1 MEEPKRTFTP
11 NPDDPSEAAQSAR
24 FLQPRQIAM
33 IEEALASLG
42 AFGEVRLVVENGRLR
57 FVVTCQKLRRPALLP
72 GPDPEFGI
80 RSNGTSGWGD

>member
-57 FVVTCQKLRRPALLP
+57 FVVTSKSFDALRYYP
-72 GPDPEFGI
+72 GQI
-80 RSNGTSGWGD
+80 RNLE